1 MRTSRGSGGAG
12 RRRRRGTAALATAAL
27 LGAVFSPQ
35 AVVAQQDDEETL
47 GTAREHGITV
57 AAEAKLQDDVISGA
71 VPAAD
76 AYFLQLRAR
85 PAVAGGDEAVVAAQ
99 QAEVLREARRA
110 GADLEVRHTFDSVW
124 NGIAVEAERADV
136 ILAARSADVV
146 AVYPVYLIEGP
157 ERLEEA
163 KEPHVQSATR
173 MTGVNRVHRTL
184 EITGE
189 GRKIGIIDTG
199 VDVDHPDLGGSGE
212 PGNGVSSPWR
222 NDKVQYGR
230 DFVGD
235 AYNPDPRA
243 SDYDPVPR
251 PDGNPD
257 DCNGHGTHVAGIAA
271 ADGDPQQDG
280 VRGVAPD
287 AVIGA
292 YRVFGC
298 EGSTTADI
306 MLAAMEAA
314 YDDGM
319 DVVNIS
325 IGAPFTAWP
334 QYPTAAAADAMVD
347 AGVSVVASIG
357 NNGAN
362 GLFSA
367 SAPGVGEKVI
377 GVASFDNVM
386 VTVSAIKVGQ
396 EETEVGYVRA
406 GGAPAAPRVGT
417 ATLSRLGAPGTVG
430 ARGCTASGGISADL
444 TDTVV
449 LIERGDCGF
458 HEKAANAQAAGAD
471 AVILY
476 NNQPGLVSPS
486 VTPPTADDAEI
497 TIPVVMV
504 QQSDGRRISQ
514 LIGSGDRALTWTA
527 GTVTMPG
534 PNGGLVSSFSSY
546 GLTAELDIKP
556 DLGAP
561 GGNILSTFPVERGSY
576 GTNSGTSM
584 AAPHVAGAVALLQEA
599 RPELTP
605 GQIRDVLQNSA
616 DPALWSLNTSYGLLE
631 GVFRQGAGLID
642 VDAAIE
648 ATTLITPGKLPLGE
662 TGDGPRAV
670 TLRVTNNGSEPVTYT
685 VRNNAETVAAGGQT
699 TNPTFA
705 TARAEMSGPSEVT
718 VEPGATATV
727 RLEITP
733 PARAGYLYSGWIEF
747 VPEGQG
753 APLRVPYAGYAGDY
767 QEVRMLTPGSVG
779 VDLPVLAQLTDCD
792 RVVDGRCAAGGS
804 YRTYPETGPGD
815 VPVYTL
821 VDGDIPTVLA
831 HLRHQVRAL
840 SVTAYRANPD
850 GSRGERVGVVEA
862 LEYLPRSATGT
873 TVMTFSWDGRWQGE
887 IVPDGRY
894 LLEVTALKPLGDLAD
909 ADHIETWQSPPFT
922 ISSEVELFSP
932 TVNRLGGADR
942 YGTAARVANR
952 YAPGVEVAYVAAG
965 EDFPDALAGAALAGS
980 QDAPVLLV
988 RRAGIPHE
996 TAAELQRLQPKRI
1009 VVLGGASVVSE
1020 GVLAQ
1025 LRGYTQGQVTRI
1037 AGENR
1042 FQTAALVAAEFGP
1055 RVDTVF
1061 VADGNTFPDALA
1073 AAARGGAVGSPVL
1086 LVRPDHV
1093 PAVTRQAL
1101 ESLQPDQVVVLGGPK
1116 AVTPSVAEELKAYGK
1131 VIRVAGDTR
1140 YETAAAVAGYFGAN
1154 LDAVYVATGESFP
1167 DALAGAARAG
1177 HQKVPVLLVPGTSVP
1192 AATRAEIER
1201 IKPREVVVLGGPGVV
1216 SEDVLDEIA
1225 AMTFRR

>member
-1 MRTSRGSGGAG
+1 VRTSRGSGGAG
-12 RRRRRGTAALATAAL
+12 RRRRRGTAALATVALVGAAFL
-27 LGAVFSPQ
+27 PQ
-35 AVVAQQDDEETL
+35 AAVAQQDDDQTL
-47 GTAREHGITV
+47 GTARDFGVSVEPS
-57 AAEAKLQDDVISGA
+57 AKLKDDVVTGA

-85 PAVAGGDEAVVAAQ
+85 PTIAGGDDVVVAAQ
-99 QAEVLREARRA
+99 QAKVLREARRA
-110 GADLEVRHTFDSVW
+110 GADLEVRHTYDSVW
-124 NGIAVEAERADV
+124 NGIAVEADRADV

-157 ERLEEA
+157 EPLE
-163 KEPHVQSATR
+163 KTDGPHVESATR
-173 MTGVNRVHRTL
+173 MTGVNRAQRTL
-184 EITGE
+184 EVTGE
-189 GRKIGIIDTG
+189 GRRIGIIDTG
-199 VDVDHPDLGGSGE
+199 VDVDHPDLGGSGT
-212 PGNGVSSPWR
+212 PGNGVGGGWR
-222 NDKVQYGR
+222 SDKVQFGR
-230 DFVGD
+230 DLVGD
-235 AYNPDPRA
+235 SFNPDPGA
-243 SDYDPVPR
+243 KNYDPVPQ

-271 ADGDPQQDG
+271 ANGDPKEDG

-298 EGSTTADI
+298 EGPTTADI

-325 IGAPFTAWP
+325 VGAPFAAWP

-347 AGVSVVASIG
+347 AGITVVASIG

-386 VTVSAIKVGQ
+386 VTVSAVKVGA

-406 GGAPAAPRVGT
+406 GGAPAAPRAGT
-417 ATLSRLGAPGTVG
+417 ATLTRLGAPDTVA

-458 HEKAANAQAAGAD
+458 HEKAANAQTAGAD

-486 VTPPTADDAEI
+486 VTPPGAEDPEI
-497 TIPVVMV
+497 TIPVIMV

-561 GGNILSTFPVERGSY
+561 GGNIWSTFPVELGSY
-576 GTNSGTSM
+576 GTSSGTSM
-584 AAPHVAGAVALLQEA
+584 AAPHVAGAVALLQQA
-599 RPELTP
+599 RPELSPT
-605 GQIRDVLQNSA
+605 QIRDVLQNTA
-616 DPALWSLNTSYGLLE
+616 DPALWSLNSSYGLLE

-642 VDAAIE
+642 VDDAIE
-648 ATTLITPGKLPLGE
+648 ATTLVTPGKLPLGE
-662 TGDGPRAV
+662 SGDGPHEV
-670 TLRVTNNGSEPVTYT
+670 TLRVTNTGTEPVTYA
-685 VRNNAETVAAGGQT
+685 VRNNAETVAAGGQS

-705 TARAEMSGPSEVT
+705 TARAQMTGPSEVT
-718 VEPGATATV
+718 VQPGATATV
-727 RLEITP
+727 RLELTP
-733 PARAGYLYSGWIEF
+733 PTLTGYLYSGWIELL
-747 VPEGQG
+747 PDGRG

-767 QEVRMLTPGSVG
+767 QEARLFTPGSVG

-804 YRTYPETGPGD
+804 YKTYPETGSGD
-815 VPVYTL
+815 VPVYSL
-821 VDGDIPTVLA
+821 ADGDVPTVLA

-840 SVTAYRANPD
+840 SITAYRANPD
-850 GSRGERVGVVEA
+850 GSRGQRIGVVEA
-862 LEYLPRSATGT
+862 LEYLPRSASGT
-873 TVMTFSWDGRWQGE
+873 TVLTFAWDGRWQGE
-887 IVPDGRY
+887 PVPDGRY
-894 LLEVTALKPLGDLAD
+894 LLEIAALKPLGDLSN
-909 ADHIETWQSPPFT
+909 ADHVETWQSPPFS
-922 ISSEVELFSP
+922 IRSEVELSSP

-942 YGTAARVANR
+942 YGTAARVAAT
-952 YAPGVEVAYVAAG
+952 YPPGVEVAYVAAG
-965 EDFPDALAGAALAGS
+965 EDFPDALAGAALAGT
-980 QDAPVLLV
+980 QGAPVLLV
-988 RRAGIPHE
+988 RHGGIPRD
-996 TAAELQRLQPKRI
+996 TAAELQRLRPKSI
-1009 VVLGGASVVSE
+1009 VVLGGEGAVS
-1020 GVLAQ
+1020 GRVLAQ
-1025 LRGYTQGQVTRI
+1025 LRTYTDGPVTRI

-1042 FQTAALVAAEFGP
+1042 FQTAALVAAEFGSG
-1055 RVDTVF
+1055 VDTVF

-1073 AAARGGAVGSPVL
+1073 GAARGGAVGSPVL

-1093 PAVTRQAL
+1093 PAVTRAAL
-1101 ESLQPDQVVVLGGPK
+1101 ESLQPERVVVLGGPK
-1116 AVTPSVAEELKAYGK
+1116 AVSAEVAEQLRAYGQ
-1131 VIRVAGDTR
+1131 VVRVSGDTR
-1140 YETAAAVAGYFGAN
+1140 YETAAAVAGYFGHD
-1154 LDAVYVATGESFP
+1154 LDAVYIATGESFP

-1192 AATRAEIER
+1192 AATRAELER
-1201 IKPREVVVLGGPGVV
+1201 IRPREVVVLGGPGVV